1 VQSTFAPIELAKRGL
16 IAHSTA
22 LQTVGHNMSNAT
34 VEGYSRQRVEMKAF
48 EPIYAPQLNRAETPG
63 QIGQGME
70 VSSITR
76 VRDMLLESRIVGEQN
91 VQGYWEARDKYLLM
105 LEQVQNEPTDQ
116 SVRTLLDRFWQSWQ
130 ELSVRP
136 TETGARRAVLERG
149 NSLAEGI
156 NSRYLRLKGIRDMID
171 GDIKGTVDQVNSLTS
186 EISALSSEIIKSEA
200 LGDHPNDLYDR
211 RDLLVGKLSTLI
223 DITVSYR
230 DEDEL
235 VISTGGMH
243 LVQGRHH
250 EEFALEPDRNDE
262 GYGKLVWA
270 DGGDPVT
277 LRGGT
282 LASLVELRD
291 VDTKGEIQAL
301 DLLTQNFVDLVNE
314 VHRRGF
320 GLDGSTGTDFFVQ
333 HPFIDNAQGNYDANG
348 DGAYDA
354 TYVYRVTGANTLTAT
369 DQVGL
374 RGTLTLPA
382 AVGDVTVEYFP
393 TDTVRDLVERIN
405 LSGAEVAA
413 RLNSEG
419 RLSISGVPAVDARNP
434 DFVLRGLQDSG
445 RFLVGY
451 AGILDQSGPAGAF
464 TWTRPDAVEA
474 FAAGGADF
482 SVAPLA
488 HPSGWIAVNPKMAD
502 DPNAIAAASAL
513 DGRSAGPGDGTSAL
527 AIAQLRTEPVVLGV
541 TTSFDNFFADRAASI
556 GLRGEEA
563 ARSLE
568 TVNLVMKDLTDTRE
582 SLSGVNMDEELT
594 RMLTYQRG
602 YESIARIVTT
612 FDTMLDTIINR
623 MAV

>member
-1 VQSTFAPIELAKRGL
+1 
-16 IAHSTA
+16 
-22 LQTVGHNMSNAT
+22 
-34 VEGYSRQRVEMKAF
+34 
-48 EPIYAPQLNRAETPG
+48 
-63 QIGQGME
+63 
-70 VSSITR
+70 
-76 VRDMLLESRIVGEQN
+76 
-91 VQGYWEARDKYLLM
+91 
-105 LEQVQNEPTDQ
+105 
-116 SVRTLLDRFWQSWQ
+116 
-130 ELSVRP
+130 
-136 TETGARRAVLERG
+136 
-149 NSLAEGI
+149 
-156 NSRYLRLKGIRDMID
+156 
-171 GDIKGTVDQVNSLTS
+171 
-186 EISALSSEIIKSEA
+186 
-200 LGDHPNDLYDR
+200 
-211 RDLLVGKLSTLI
+211 
-223 DITVSYR
+223 VSYR

-582 SLSGVNMDEELT
+582 SLSGVNMDEELAN
-594 RMLTYQRG
+594 MLRYQRG